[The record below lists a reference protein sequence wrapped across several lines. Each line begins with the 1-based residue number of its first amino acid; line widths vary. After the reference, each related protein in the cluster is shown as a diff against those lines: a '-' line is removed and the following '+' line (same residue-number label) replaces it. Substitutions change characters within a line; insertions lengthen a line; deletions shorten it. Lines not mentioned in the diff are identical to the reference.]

1 MRDSSMLSS
10 FKQADASAQIEQSNL
25 AKGVAQIT
33 SSTTPLDQDVNLDDD
48 PFEVP
53 AFLRKK

>member
-1 MRDSSMLSS
+1 MLSS